1 VSRSLLA
8 LNVLAGL
15 VALLFAL
22 GIARELLTPLRVPSV
37 PPARPVPSAAA
48 PPLALAS
55 SVAGPGYGV
64 IATKNLFS
72 PTRNEGATGAPV
84 AAGPKPL
91 LHGVVMDGS
100 RSRAYLEDPV
110 AKHTFGYTV
119 GDTVAGGRVQSIAV
133 DRVIIARPDGPLEV
147 LLQDPAKPRPAAGAP
162 AAVPGAAAG
171 SATPAAGAPAP
182 ATPAVRR
189 NQLSP
194 AQGGRQ

>member
-8 LNVLAGL
+8 LNALAGL
-15 VALLFAL
+15 VAFLFAL
-22 GIARELLTPLRVPSV
+22 GIVRELLTPLRVPSV
-37 PPARPVPSAAA
+37 SPPRPAPSPVAPPPAPA
-48 PPLALAS
+48 P
-55 SVAGPGYGV
+55 SVAGPGHEV
-64 IATKNLFS
+64 IATKNLFN
-72 PTRNEGATGAPV
+72 PTRNEGATGAP
-84 AAGPKPL
+84 ATAGPKPL

-100 RSRAYLEDPV
+100 RTRAYLEDPV

-119 GDTVAGGRVQSIAV
+119 GDSVAGGRVQSIAA

-162 AAVPGAAAG
+162 APVPGTAAG
-171 SATPAAGAPAP
+171 PATPAPSAPAP

-189 NQLSP
+189 SQLPP